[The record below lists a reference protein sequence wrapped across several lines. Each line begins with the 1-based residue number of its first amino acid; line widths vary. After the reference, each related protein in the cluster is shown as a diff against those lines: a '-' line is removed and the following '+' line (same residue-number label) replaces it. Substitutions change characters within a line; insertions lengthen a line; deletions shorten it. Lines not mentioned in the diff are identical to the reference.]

1 MVVLGSNF
9 IPSPHKR
16 WISLSPVIHLFLLV
30 HGNSTLS
37 SLSLR
42 TIYLRICQTSGCWC
56 VSYRTWNPRLSRRP
70 FELSRESTCPG
81 GESISAGTANFLEFS
96 KGESISIFSNLDY
109 RWWCQNVAS
118 YFSECEFIVWTC
130 KHCEERSFFME
141 EVFLGGENR
150 FYTVIFYIGG

>member
-1 MVVLGSNF
+1 MDFSFTRDPF
-9 IPSPHKR
+9 IFTRPWKLDFVFALPSYD
-16 WISLSPVIHLFLLV
+16 LSTYLPDIRLLV
-30 HGNSTLS
+30 CLLS
-37 SLSLR
+37 NVKSPIVSK
-42 TIYLRICQTSGCWC
+42 TFRIIEIDC
-56 VSYRTWNPRLSRRP
+56 
-70 FELSRESTCPG
+70 STCPG

-141 EVFLGGENR
+141 EVFLGDEENR